1 MRTPAGTECP
11 YYYEDFYRGRSTQE
25 CRLVGRNPHSEQW
38 KPKLCARC
46 PVPDILRAN
55 SCPQMVLEARVAR
68 RWLGLVRRV
77 EVYAVCTKYQV
88 EVADPY
94 VGCGHCHPQAA
105 TILDAPEVGKPSRKP
120 NDS

>member
-1 MRTPAGTECP
+1 MRTPAGTECRF
-11 YYYEDFYRGRSTQE
+11 YYADFHRGRSTQE
-25 CRLVGRNPHSEQW
+25 CRLIARNLRSEPWQPH
-38 KPKLCARC
+38 LCARC
-46 PVPDILRAN
+46 SVPDILRAN
-55 SCPQMVLEARVAR
+55 ACPNMVLEAQVAR

-105 TILDAPEVGKPSRKP
+105 TILGASEVKE
-120 NDS
+120 